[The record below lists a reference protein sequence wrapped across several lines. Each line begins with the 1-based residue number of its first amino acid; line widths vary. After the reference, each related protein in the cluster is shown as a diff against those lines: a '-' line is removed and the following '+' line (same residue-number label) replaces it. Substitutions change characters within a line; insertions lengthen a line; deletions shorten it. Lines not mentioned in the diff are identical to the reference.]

1 MSLKTPIQWHFSLD
15 FQLSL
20 ISALRVVKI
29 SQFQSGQSP
38 KCSKHKIFRVQSVQ
52 VNNTRVDLLP
62 QLAKWKTDL
71 FNVHRV
77 YVLKYNSWSFPPSRA
92 ERELSTNHN
101 TANSTFHGVIPPPNR
116 VATSI
121 FLPILP
127 GIRAAKTMEQK
138 WTPCSALH
146 CAEAI
151 YSSSHNG
158 LLYWVSTLAWS
169 AVLEGKFWR
178 ES

>member
-1 MSLKTPIQWHFSLD
+1 MTVQCRLSTESHLSLKQ
-15 FQLSL
+15 
-20 ISALRVVKI
+20 VKF

-38 KCSKHKIFRVQSVQ
+38 KCSKHNICRVQSVQ
-52 VNNTRVDLLP
+52 VITQEWFCFLSWQDE
-62 QLAKWKTDL
+62 TDI
-71 FNVHRV
+71 FIVHRV
-77 YVLKYNSWSFPPSRA
+77 YVLKVQFMQFPPSRA

-101 TANSTFHGVIPPPNR
+101 PVNSTFHGVIPPPNR

-158 LLYWVSTLAWS
+158 LLY
-169 AVLEGKFWR
+169 
-178 ES
+178 

>member
-1 MSLKTPIQWHFSLD
+1 MQTFNWVSS
-15 FQLSL
+15 QLE
-20 ISALRVVKI
+20 A
-29 SQFQSGQSP
+29 SQVLPVPKWVESKVQYAQYVQSP
-38 KCSKHKIFRVQSVQ
+38 KCT

-71 FNVHRV
+71 FNEYRV

-101 TANSTFHGVIPPPNR
+101 TVNSTFHGVIPPPNR
-116 VATSI
+116 AATSI
-121 FLPILP
+121 FLPILA
-127 GIRAAKTMEQK
+127 GISETETMEQK

-158 LLYWVSTLAWS
+158 LLYWVSTLAWL

-178 ES
+178 EN